1 MLYLFWHHVGD
12 QICFPP
18 HPNLRNT
25 GIVWPSMHPTALL
38 LTHHQQERVSH
49 YALDL
54 SFSCVRG
61 REIEANFILAFYLLA
76 VCGLPLVGF
85 WDRRETP
92 SSEQQPALSF
102 FHNITF

>member
-18 HPNLRNT
+18 HPSLHNT

-54 SFSCVRG
+54 SFSCVCG
-61 REIEANFILAFYLLA
+61 REGERLRLILF
-76 VCGLPLVGF
+76 
-85 WDRRETP
+85 
-92 SSEQQPALSF
+92 
-102 FHNITF
+102 